1 MAKSQAPSLNPSSS
15 SPRKV
20 LILGTGIAGLSAA
33 LKFARGLDLKGGV
46 ASEAEGAVNKPSPH
60 PAVEVTLISK
70 ADAAEGSTRYAQG
83 GIASVWSKKD
93 SFEQHEQ
100 DTIIAGAGLCHADA
114 VAACVKEGPAR
125 VRELIELGVEFTKL
139 QSPDALPGDPTEVF
153 SLHREGGHGRRRILH
168 ADDLTGWAIE
178 KALLDQ
184 IRRTPN
190 IRLLENYVGV
200 DLITEGK
207 LFKRWRRPGRCLGA
221 YILNTLSGKVETF
234 AADITV
240 LATGGAGKV
249 YLYTSNPDTAT
260 GDGIAM
266 AHRAG
271 AEVANLEFIQFH
283 PTCLYH
289 PSARTYLITEA
300 LRGEGAVLKNLAG
313 EPFMDK
319 HHPMASLAPRDV
331 VARAID
337 MEIKRTGDKH
347 VVLDATHIP
356 ATELVRK
363 FPNIH
368 ETCLKLG
375 IDITKQPIPVV
386 PAQHYTCGGV
396 LVDLDAQTN
405 IEGLYAVGEVACT
418 GLHGANRL
426 ASNSLLEAVVFAHR
440 AAAHALPRLASPASS
455 ASALPPPLPEW
466 DIGHAVELEE
476 QIDIAANWLEIRH
489 LMWNYVGIV
498 RSERRLERALRR
510 IELLKAEVNAYY
522 WDFLL
527 TKDLVELRNLLTVAE
542 LVVRCALS
550 RKESRGL
557 HYTVDHPEKN
567 DAFARDTIL

>member
-1 MAKSQAPSLNPSSS
+1 MYATDTPALPAKI
-15 SPRKV
+15 
-20 LILGTGIAGLSAA
+20 LILGTGIGGLSAA
-33 LKFARGLDLKGGV
+33 LKFAR
-46 ASEAEGAVNKPSPH
+46 SNPS
-60 PAVEVTLISK
+60 VIEVTLLCKS
-70 ADAAEGSTRYAQG
+70 DAAEGSTRYAQG

-93 SFEQHEQ
+93 SFEEHKS
-100 DTIIAGAGLCHADA
+100 DTMMAGGGLCHED
-114 VAACVKEGPAR
+114 VVDVCVHEGPDR

-139 QSPDALPGDPTEVF
+139 KGDSPTDPAEVF

-184 IRRTPN
+184 IRKTPN
-190 IRLLENYVGV
+190 IRLLENYVGI

-221 YILNTLSGKVETF
+221 YALNVLTGKVETF
-234 AADITV
+234 AADVTV

-249 YLYTSNPDTAT
+249 YLYTSNPDICT

-266 AHRAG
+266 AYRAG
-271 AEVANLEFIQFH
+271 AEVANLEFMQFH

-289 PSARTYLITEA
+289 PSARTFLVTEA
-300 LRGEGAVLKNLAG
+300 LRGEGAVLKTIAG
-313 EPFMDK
+313 DEFMSK
-319 HHPMASLAPRDV
+319 HHSMASLAPRDV

-337 MEIKRTGDKH
+337 IEMKRTGDKH
-347 VVLDATHIP
+347 VVLDATAFAP
-356 ATELVRK
+356 GDFKNK
-363 FPNIH
+363 FPNIY
-368 ETCLKLG
+368 ETCLKYG
-375 IDITKQPIPVV
+375 IDPEREPIPVV
-386 PAQHYTCGGV
+386 PACHYTCGGV

-440 AAAHALPRLASPASS
+440 AAAHALAQIERRAGGANTGFAGVSS
-455 ASALPPPLPEW
+455 AAFPNRLPEW
-466 DIGHAVELEE
+466 DVGHAVELEE
-476 QIDIAANWLEIRH
+476 RIDIAANWLEIRH

-498 RSERRLERALRR
+498 RSNRRLERALRR
-510 IELLKAEVNAYY
+510 LELLEAEVNAYY

-527 TKDLVELRNLLTVAE
+527 TKDLVELRNLLTVSM
-542 LVVRCALS
+542 LIVKSALL

-557 HYTVDHPEKN
+557 HYTVDYPN
-567 DAFARDTIL
+567 VDDAHFKRDTIL